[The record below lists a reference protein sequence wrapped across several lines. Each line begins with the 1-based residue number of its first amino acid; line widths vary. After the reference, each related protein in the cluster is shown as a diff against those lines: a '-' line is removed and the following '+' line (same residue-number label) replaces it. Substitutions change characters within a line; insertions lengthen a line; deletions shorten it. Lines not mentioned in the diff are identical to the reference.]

1 MTLKNTLR
9 RGLLVALLAATAPAL
24 AFNWLFMQDTPYSH
38 FTEEDH
44 KIFNEAM
51 NDILEKAAD
60 GETRVWSNP
69 NSTAGGELKVVN
81 SFERN
86 GVPCRTLSI
95 ANKAKGRTASGEYR
109 FCKQAAD
116 KWAPGK

>member
-1 MTLKNTLR
+1 MTLKHYLR
-9 RGLLVALLAATAPAL
+9 SGLLAATLAATAPAL

-44 KIFNEAM
+44 KIFDEAM
-51 NDILEKAAD
+51 NDILEKGAD
-60 GETRVWSNP
+60 GETRTWSNP
-69 NSTAGGELKVVN
+69 NSTAGGELKVVK
-81 SFERN
+81 SFERD

-109 FCKQAAD
+109 FCKQTPA
-116 KWAPGK
+116 KWTPGK